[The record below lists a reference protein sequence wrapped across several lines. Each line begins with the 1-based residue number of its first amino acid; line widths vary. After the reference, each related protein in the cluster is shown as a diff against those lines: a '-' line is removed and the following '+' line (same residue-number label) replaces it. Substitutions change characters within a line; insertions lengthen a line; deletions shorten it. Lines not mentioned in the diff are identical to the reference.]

1 MSQVPD
7 QQQKQ
12 KQQTIP
18 HHRAIMRCAMMYLC
32 DVFASYLCDVFALNH
47 QASSFSPFSLQ
58 NRNRSVRRLASPS
71 ILLCQKIQKNKLQ
84 AGWLLFVCQPPA
96 CSFGPELFL
105 FSCSGSQKIPGQP
118 DFPVAGLISH
128 SSFST
133 LSSTSTSTSIG
144 VNWRWLSFSSLGH
157 LTRALSSESPVSGI
171 SR

>member
-71 ILLCQKIQKNKLQ
+71 ILLCQKIQKEVTGW
-84 AGWLLFVCQPPA
+84 AGLVVGKSPA
-96 CSFGPELFL
+96 SSFGPALL
-105 FSCSGSQKIPGQP
+105 FSFVQLFRISENSG
-118 DFPVAGLISH
+118 
-128 SSFST
+128 T
-133 LSSTSTSTSIG
+133 T
-144 VNWRWLSFSSLGH
+144 
-157 LTRALSSESPVSGI
+157 
-171 SR
+171 